1 MMAQAVESTS
11 SLVARVC
18 AYVPP
23 VWDLPNYVAVNPFL
37 GFTDRP
43 FPEAA
48 RAVSDGIGAGGLP
61 PVAFYRERWAQGAIG
76 EEALADAA
84 LRMSVEPAYL
94 RDILSRRVAAPVR
107 PDGAVLSVAERW
119 DRAHQTRW
127 ADALVRSIARWCS
140 VYASAGSS
148 TWSLPGGQGL
158 YESWREAESVDR
170 TLEIAGLRGWR
181 EWVKRLPDS
190 PDVAIGQIL
199 DRSSIAAED
208 REPYLY
214 RLLGGVY
221 GWASFFRR
229 PAWEAGSV
237 ELGLIAE
244 LLAIRAC
251 ADAAVAE
258 LARPGK
264 VRSVPVSPRVVE
276 DEAIRYAFHE
286 ALEDGYAAPLLRSFN
301 PPPTS
306 MTAEQRPGV
315 QAVFCIDVRSEP
327 LRRHLEAQ
335 SDTIRTKGFAGFFG
349 VCLDWQT
356 DGVSSARCPVLLKPN
371 VSIRASG
378 PRDARGSPGAIK
390 YLQGAPAASFSFVET
405 LGMAYGVGLAG
416 DALVAMPVR
425 AGGDSTAPFD
435 FGGDAGRGIDLETRV
450 ALGCGILTNM
460 GLRSGFAPLV
470 LLCGHEGRSANNPH
484 AAGLD
489 CGACGGHG
497 GSINARVVAALL
509 NDPAVRQGVR
519 SQGIDVPDD
528 TLFVAGV
535 HDTSVDQVCLH
546 DKSTLPQSHATHV
559 KRLIDWLAQAGEAT
573 RAERAGA
580 LGLDATPSD
589 GLERIMESRA
599 RDWSEVRP
607 EWGLA
612 RNAAFIAARR
622 TRTRGVDLAGRTFLH
637 DYDCS
642 ADPGDAVLTLIL
654 TAPMVVASW
663 INLQY
668 LGSTVDNDVFGAGD
682 KALHNRVGSLGV
694 VLGNGGDLRTGL
706 PLQSV
711 HAADGT
717 WFHEPLRLQVVVEA
731 APERID
737 RVLAAQ
743 PGVRELVENG
753 WVRLFALSPD
763 DERTWRRVPDQ
774 GWELCPR
781 ESANPS
787 AGEASAGAA
796 LAGGALAGGVSATE
810 ASQP

>member
-1 MMAQAVESTS
+1 MLETLEPPLAGEACEPVS
-11 SLVARVC
+11 SIVARVC

-23 VWDLPNYVAVNPFL
+23 LWDLANYVAVNPFL

-48 RAVSDGIGAGGLP
+48 RAVSDGLGAGGLP
-61 PVAFYRERWAQGAIG
+61 PVAFYRERFAQGAIG
-76 EEALADAA
+76 DNLLADAA
-84 LRMSVEPAYL
+84 RRTGVEPGQL
-94 RDILSRRVAAPVR
+94 RDILTNKVPAPVR
-107 PDGAVLSVAERW
+107 PALPVLTVAERW
-119 DRAHQTRW
+119 DQENGTHW
-127 ADALVRSIARWCS
+127 GPALVRSIARWCA
-140 VYASAGSS
+140 VQASGGGA

-158 YESWREAESVDR
+158 FASWREAESVDR
-170 TLEIAGLRGWR
+170 AIEIAGLRGWR
-181 EWVKRLPDS
+181 EWVGRLPG
-190 PDVAIGQIL
+190 PPNVAIARML
-199 DRSSIAAED
+199 DRIGLAPAD

-229 PAWEAGSV
+229 AAWQAGSV
-237 ELGLIAE
+237 ELGMVAD

-258 LARPGK
+258 LARPGM
-264 VRSVPVSPRVVE
+264 VRSVPASPRVVE
-276 DEAIRYAFHE
+276 DEAIRYAFQE
-286 ALEDGYAAPLLRSFN
+286 ALEDGYVAPLLRSLKP
-301 PPPTS
+301 PPPTPGVV
-306 MTAEQRPGV
+306 ERRPDV

-335 SDTIRTKGFAGFFG
+335 SDTVETKGFAGFFG

-356 DGVSSARCPVLLKPN
+356 DGVSSARCPVLLKPT
-371 VSIRASG
+371 VSLRADV
-378 PRDARGSPGAIK
+378 RAERAGSAGLLKRLPA
-390 YLQGAPAASFSFVET
+390 APAASFSFVET
-405 LGMAYGVGLAG
+405 LGMAYGVGLAC
-416 DALVAMPVR
+416 DALTATPVR
-425 AGGDSTAPFD
+425 GRRDGTAPFS
-435 FGGDAGRGIDLETRV
+435 FSGHGGAGIDLEARV
-450 ALGCGILTNM
+450 ALARGVLTNM
-460 GLRSGFAPLV
+460 GLRSGFARLV

-509 NDPAVRQGVR
+509 NDPAVRERLRPG
-519 SQGIDVPDD
+519 GIDLPHD

-535 HDTSVDQVCLH
+535 HDTSVDRVSLH
-546 DKSTLPQSHATHV
+546 DRATIPSSHAADV
-559 KRLIDWLAQAGEAT
+559 ERLLEWLSRAGEAT
-573 RAERAGA
+573 RAERAAA
-580 LGLDATPSD
+580 LGLGATPPRR
-589 GLERIMESRA
+589 LERLLGRRA

-622 TRTRGVDLAGRTFLH
+622 ARTRGIDLAGRAFLH
-637 DYDCS
+637 DYDCA
-642 ADPGDAVLTLIL
+642 ADPGDAILTLIL

-668 LGSTVDNDVFGAGD
+668 FGSTVDNDVFGAGD

-711 HAADGT
+711 HGADGT

-731 APERID
+731 PPDRIEQ
-737 RVLAAQ
+737 VMAAR
-743 PGVRELVENG
+743 PGVRDLVENG

-763 DERTWRRVPDQ
+763 EDRAWRRVPGR

-781 ESANPS
+781 ERAV
-787 AGEASAGAA
+787 ASAGGAA
-796 LAGGALAGGVSATE
+796 TVAGG
-810 ASQP
+810 SQP